1 MTYILVDTAN
11 TFFRAR
17 HIVKDNNP
25 ETKVGLAMHII
36 LNSIKKA
43 WTDFDG
49 SHVVFCSEGRSW
61 RKDYYKKYKAN
72 RTEARASLTEH
83 EQEADKIF
91 WESFDT
97 FCQFIN
103 DKTNCTVLQDK
114 QLEADD
120 LIAGWIQQ
128 HPKDKHVI
136 ISSDSDFA
144 QLVSDNVK
152 QYNGISNTLTTIDGY
167 FTDKG
172 ESVVD
177 KKTGQ
182 PKKAPNPEW
191 LLFEKCMRGDPTD
204 NVFSAYPK
212 IRKTKLLEAYEDRKA
227 QGFVWNNL
235 MLAKWVDHEGVEH
248 RVKEDY
254 DRNRELIDLTQQPDH
269 IKEII
274 TNTIKSATETPKNSS
289 QVGVYLMKFCHLFDL
304 QKIKDLAGQYAA
316 PLNGRY
322 GT

>member
-49 SHVVFCSEGRSW
+49 SHVVFCLEGRSW

-72 RTEARASLTEH
+72 RTEARAALTES

-97 FCQFIN
+97 FAQFIN

-120 LIAGWIQQ
+120 PIAGWIQK
-128 HPKDKHVI
+128 HPIDKHVI
-136 ISSDSDFA
+136 ISMIR
-144 QLVSDNVK
+144 LC
-152 QYNGISNTLTTIDGY
+152 TIG
-167 FTDKG
+167 
-172 ESVVD
+172 
-177 KKTGQ
+177 
-182 PKKAPNPEW
+182 
-191 LLFEKCMRGDPTD
+191 
-204 NVFSAYPK
+204 
-212 IRKTKLLEAYEDRKA
+212 
-227 QGFVWNNL
+227 
-235 MLAKWVDHEGVEH
+235 
-248 RVKEDY
+248 
-254 DRNRELIDLTQQPDH
+254 
-269 IKEII
+269 
-274 TNTIKSATETPKNSS
+274 
-289 QVGVYLMKFCHLFDL
+289 
-304 QKIKDLAGQYAA
+304 
-316 PLNGRY
+316 
-322 GT
+322 